1 MPSHTPGSSKAR
13 QAICLV
19 SALTRYICGA
29 VMDRKAPIFRTPW
42 LLAAAALVG
51 SFSCGALVAQ
61 ESRILVLR
69 GDSLL
74 KLEKPQRA
82 LEFYEKAVQADPSA
96 DNLLA
101 RAKAWF
107 VMDRMDRFL
116 LDVDAALRKDS
127 TSANGHY
134 QRALYAYR
142 AQDPAKAEY
151 HGTKAVEL
159 AKQPYLKA
167 QAQVLRGQVRSEAKK
182 NQLAID
188 DLEQG
193 LTLVSNDPEAMKTLA
208 RLYDQ
213 EGRHADALAL
223 LEKLC
228 VIEPGQVGHWTN
240 RGFELTMLGRYDE
253 ALTMIGEALS
263 MDKDEPVALSNRAY
277 VRMMMGQDAEAW
289 SDVERSL
296 RSYPANAFALRT
308 RAMLRL
314 RKGDRAKAC
323 EDLTLAKA
331 LGGVPEV
338 EQLIKENCDTS
349 NSPQRRR

>member
-1 MPSHTPGSSKAR
+1 MTM
-13 QAICLV
+13 
-19 SALTRYICGA
+19 A
-29 VMDRKAPIFRTPW
+29 VGLG
-42 LLAAAALVG
+42 LLA
-51 SFSCGALVAQ
+51 CTTLVAQ

-74 KLEKPQRA
+74 RLEKPQRA

-134 QRALYAYR
+134 QRALYAFR
-142 AQDPAKAEY
+142 AQDAAKAEY

-167 QAQVLRGQVRSEAKK
+167 QAQVLRGQVRSESKK
-182 NQLAID
+182 NQLAIA

-193 LTLVSNDPEAMKTLA
+193 LTVVSDDPEAMKTLA

-213 EGRHADALAL
+213 EARHADALVL

-228 VIEPGQVGHWTN
+228 MLEPGQVGHWTN

-277 VRMMMGQDAEAW
+277 VRMMMNQDEEAW

-314 RKGDRAKAC
+314 RKGERSKAC

-331 LGGVPEV
+331 LGGVAEV
-338 EQLIKENCDTS
+338 DQLIKENCDTS
-349 NSPQRRR
+349 TSPQRRR